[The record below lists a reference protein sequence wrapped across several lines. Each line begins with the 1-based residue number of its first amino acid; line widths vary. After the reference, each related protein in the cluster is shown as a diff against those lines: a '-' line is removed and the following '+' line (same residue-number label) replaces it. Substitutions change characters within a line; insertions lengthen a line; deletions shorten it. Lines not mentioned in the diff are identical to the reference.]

1 MDQLGVEIIRL
12 LKALVSSVNDLSQM
26 VKQNNDLLI
35 QNQNLIHQAIEKAGS
50 GNLGNV
56 TETIKD
62 SVESLQ
68 KGVQILEL
76 HRVLQ
81 DVRQMMGMVSTGTVK
96 AAPKSQTQSAQPSK
110 SSALPPPPQAGTST
124 QPAPSSGKN
133 EDDSLL
139 KPSDLFG

>member
-81 DVRQMMGMVSTGTVK
+81 DVRQMMGMVSTSTVK
-96 AAPKSQTQSAQPSK
+96 SAPKSQTQSAQPSK
-110 SSALPPPPQAGTST
+110 SSSLPPPPQVGTPT
-124 QPAPSSGKN
+124 EPAPSSGKD

>member
-12 LKALVSSVNDLSQM
+12 LKALVSSVNELSQM

-50 GNLGNV
+50 GNLGNIS
-56 TETIKD
+56 ESMRD

-68 KGVQILEL
+68 KGIQILEL

-96 AAPKSQTQSAQPSK
+96 APPKSQTQSTQPSQ
-110 SSALPPPPQAGTST
+110 SGTLPPPPQTGTSP
-124 QPAPSSGKN
+124 QPAPSSGKD
-133 EDDSLL
+133 EKDSLL